1 MGRRSAEQ
9 WLSRTFP
16 DLPPDVLRV
25 LVRRAG
31 AERFERGHVVV
42 SEGDPT
48 EGFYVV
54 ARGEAEVSQKVD
66 GAEVYLRTL
75 GAGEVFG
82 EIGLMLGSPRTATVR
97 AVTSLEVVR
106 LSREAFWEV
115 MGNSP
120 AAAAELESLLQSRS
134 ARGTARQDR
143 APLPA
148 WSGPVRQVLRHP
160 RAMPYN
166 RLLFGVLLVNV
177 AIGLLGRRW
186 WADAGSALPA
196 LVLLA
201 QANITLSILFRQQA
215 FINALGRVA
224 TAASPTWPLSL
235 RWAIAKFYQHGGLHV
250 GTAVAGTA
258 WYLVFAAV
266 LLPHGSAPMVAR
278 VVASFVV
285 LLLVAICVL
294 ACPWV
299 RHRFHDSF
307 ELSHRFGG
315 WAALA
320 LIWVST
326 VLLEPDLGALL
337 TDPAVWL
344 LVAATI
350 GVAWPWMRLRRVAVD
365 VEIPSDHVALVTL
378 VGEPTPD
385 RGTTRG
391 ISRHPLVGWHQFAN
405 IPARQDGAGHRMA
418 ISRAGDWT
426 SEFIATPP
434 PAVWVRGVPT
444 IELANVW
451 RLFGK
456 TVFVATGSGIAPV
469 LGHLLNAEARTKL
482 VWVTRNPRRT
492 YGDGL
497 VQEILDRQPDAM
509 VWDTESLGK
518 PDVLRLA
525 YAAYVESGAEAVIC
539 VSNRTVTWDLVHG
552 LERRGI
558 PAFGPVFDS

>member
-1 MGRRSAEQ
+1 MAK
-9 WLSRTFP
+9 
-16 DLPPDVLRV
+16 
-25 LVRRAG
+25 
-31 AERFERGHVVV
+31 
-42 SEGDPT
+42 
-48 EGFYVV
+48 
-54 ARGEAEVSQKVD
+54 GEAEVYQDVD

-75 GAGEVFG
+75 RPGEVFG
-82 EIGLMLGSPRTATVR
+82 EIGLMLRSPRTATVR

-106 LSREAFWEV
+106 LGREDFWEV
-115 MGNSP
+115 MGRSP
-120 AAAAELESLLQSRS
+120 AAAADLEALLQSRS
-134 ARGTARQDR
+134 ARGTARQDK

-148 WSGPVRQVLRHP
+148 WSGPVRQALRHP

-166 RLLFGVLLVNV
+166 RLVLGVVLVNV
-177 AIGLLGRRW
+177 AIAVLGRGW
-186 WADAGSALPA
+186 WGEADSALPA
-196 LVLLA
+196 LALLA
-201 QANITLSILFRQQA
+201 QANIALSVLFRQQA

-224 TAASPTWPLSL
+224 TAAPRTWPLSL
-235 RWAIAKFYQHGGLHV
+235 RWALAKFYHHGGLHV

-258 WYLVFAAV
+258 WYVVFVAV
-266 LLPHGSAPMVAR
+266 LLPHGSAPLVAR
-278 VVASFVV
+278 VVALLVA
-285 LLLVAICVL
+285 LLLVVIVVL
-294 ACPWV
+294 ASPWV
-299 RHRFHDSF
+299 RHRLHDGF
-307 ELSHRFGG
+307 ELSHRLGG
-315 WAALA
+315 WAALL

-344 LVAATI
+344 LAAATL
-350 GVAWPWMRLRRVAVD
+350 GVAWPWVRLRRVPVD
-365 VEIPSDHVALVTL
+365 VETPSDHVALVTL

-385 RGTTRG
+385 RGSTRG

-426 SEFIATPP
+426 SEFIAAPP
-434 PAVWVRGVPT
+434 PTVWVRGVPT

-469 LGHLLNAEARTKL
+469 LGHLLDADARTKL
-482 VWVTRNPRRT
+482 VWVTRNPVRT
-492 YGDGL
+492 YGEGL
-497 VQEILDRQPDAM
+497 VQEILHRQPDATI
-509 VWDTESLGK
+509 WDTESLGK

-525 YAAYVESGAEAVIC
+525 YSAYLESGAEAVIC
-539 VSNRTVTWDLVHG
+539 VSNRTVTGDLVHG

>member
-1 MGRRSAEQ
+1 MGHRLAEQ

-16 DLPPDVLRV
+16 DLPPDVLDS
-25 LVRRAG
+25 LVQRARN
-31 AERFERGHVVV
+31 ERFGRGAVVV
-42 SEGDPT
+42 REGDTT
-48 EGFYVV
+48 ESFYIV
-54 ARGEAEVSQKVD
+54 ARGEAEVTQAVD

-75 GAGEVFG
+75 KAGDVFG

-97 AVTSLEVVR
+97 AVTGLEVVLLGR
-106 LSREAFWEV
+106 DDFWGV
-115 MGNSP
+115 MGSSP
-120 AAAAELESLLQSRS
+120 AAAADLEALLHSRS
-134 ARGTARQDR
+134 ARGVARQDM
-143 APLPA
+143 APLPP
-148 WSGPVRQVLRHP
+148 WSGPVRQALRHP
-160 RAMPYN
+160 RARPYN
-166 RLLFGVLLVNV
+166 RLALGVLVVNV
-177 AIGLLGRRW
+177 AMAVLGRRW
-186 WADAGSALPA
+186 WGDADSAVPA
-196 LVLLA
+196 LGLLA
-201 QANITLSILFRQQA
+201 EANIALSILFRQQA

-224 TAASPTWPLSL
+224 TAVPLTWPLWL
-235 RWAIAKFYQHGGLHV
+235 RWSSAKFYQHGGLHV

-258 WYLVFAAV
+258 WYLVLVSV
-266 LLPHGSAPMVAR
+266 LLPDGSVPFAAR
-278 VVASFVV
+278 VVA
-285 LLLVAICVL
+285 LLALGLLVVILVL
-294 ACPWV
+294 ASPWV
-299 RHRFHDSF
+299 RHRLHDGF

-315 WAALA
+315 WAALG

-326 VLLEPDLGALL
+326 VLLEPDPAALL

-344 LVAATI
+344 LVAATL
-350 GVAWPWMRLRRVAVD
+350 GVAWPWIRLRRVPVQ

-405 IPARQDGAGHRMA
+405 IPTRQDGAGHRMA

-451 RLFGK
+451 RVFSR

-469 LGHLLNAEARTKL
+469 LGHLLDAEARTKL

-497 VQEILDRQPDAM
+497 VQEILDRQPDATI
-509 VWDTESLGK
+509 WDTESLGK

-539 VSNRTVTWDLVHG
+539 VSNRTVTGDLVHG